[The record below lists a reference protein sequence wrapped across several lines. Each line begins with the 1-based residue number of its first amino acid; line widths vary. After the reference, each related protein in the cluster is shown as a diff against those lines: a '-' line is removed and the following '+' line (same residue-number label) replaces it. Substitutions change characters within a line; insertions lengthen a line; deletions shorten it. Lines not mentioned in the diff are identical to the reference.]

1 MLRCAQQDR
10 LLMAGIRLHRYP
22 TDPDPDHGR
31 NHDPNHGLAFMSVQN
46 CTSFVAQMM
55 IGDTVDG
62 AMTVLY

>member
-1 MLRCAQQDR
+1 
-10 LLMAGIRLHRYP
+10 MAGIRLHRYP